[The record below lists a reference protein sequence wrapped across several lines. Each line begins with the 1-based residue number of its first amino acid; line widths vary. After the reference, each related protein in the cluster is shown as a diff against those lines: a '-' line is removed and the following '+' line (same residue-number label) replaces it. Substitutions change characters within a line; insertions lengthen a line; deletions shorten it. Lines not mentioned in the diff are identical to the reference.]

1 MESRKEPRER
11 KTCNIY
17 KPPILPCPS
26 ASTPHTV
33 TMLFSNLLLATVAAA
48 GVVHVPLKARELSEA
63 SDDVSEHLAARGLIH
78 GTQVM
83 GHTFYEADIEIGTP
97 PQKVTV
103 CFDTGSPLLW
113 VPGANSTQCGV
124 PNGCRSSFDNR
135 KSSTW
140 KYKGESKNW
149 GGVGNTGKDTVSYA
163 GQTLTDFNV
172 WVSKDRMSNAF
183 GIFGQSGY
191 DDPSSSFVQGLA
203 NSGKISRAIYSL
215 NSEKPILWRNKG
227 SEGVVNNVYYG
238 GFDRAKYEGPLTTIK
253 CDHHGGYAMPLGGL
267 SIKGEKVHTAR
278 DHQIVL
284 DTGGIALTLPNNT
297 LKTIS
302 QKNGGNGIWE
312 SPGYYKVEC
321 GSKPEITYEFGYTKI
336 DVDLSTYVLPSP
348 HGGCRLEG
356 VNPAEDNRQ
365 ILLNGPALISKALV
379 IYDNVRDTI
388 TIGKAKYTDETDV
401 IEITGDIPGTVKYED
416 WVAGKPLPGA
426 SSAPA
431 SSKTSI
437 IPASS
442 SVAPKTSSVAPITAD
457 AASQSSTL
465 AVKTTSTEPK
475 PQPSPTQAEP
485 SPTQQQWCSWFGTF
499 CFSY

>member
-1 MESRKEPRER
+1 
-11 KTCNIY
+11 
-17 KPPILPCPS
+17 
-26 ASTPHTV
+26 
-33 TMLFSNLLLATVAAA
+33 MLFSNLLLASIAAA
-48 GVVHVPLKARELSEA
+48 GVVHVPLRARDISEA
-63 SDDVSEHLAARGLIH
+63 SDEVAAHLAARGIEH
-78 GTQVM
+78 DIQKM
-83 GHTFYEADIEIGTP
+83 GQTFYQADIEIGTP

-113 VPGANSTQCGV
+113 VPGTNSTQCESK
-124 PNGCRSSFDNR
+124 NGKGCYSSFDNR

-140 KYKGESKNW
+140 KYNRETNNW
-149 GGVGNTGKDTVSYA
+149 GGVGNFGTDTVSYA
-163 GQTLTDFNV
+163 GNTLTDFQV
-172 WVSKDRMSNAF
+172 WVSKSLMSNAM

-191 DDPSSSFVQGLA
+191 DDPTSSFVQGLA
-203 NSGKISRAIYSL
+203 NSGKISRAVYSL
-215 NSEKPILWRNKG
+215 NAEKPIFWRNKDTQ
-227 SEGVVNNVYYG
+227 GVVNNVYYG

-253 CDHHGGYAMPLGGL
+253 CDHHNGYAMPLGGL

-302 QKNGGNGIWE
+302 EKNGGNGVWE
-312 SPGYYKVEC
+312 SPGYWKVEC

-365 ILLNGPALISKALV
+365 ILLSGPAVISKALV
-379 IYDNVRDTI
+379 IYDNTRDTI
-388 TIGKAKYTDETDV
+388 TIGKAKYTDESDV

-416 WVAGKPLPGA
+416 WLAGKPLPAA

-431 SSKTSI
+431 SSKTST
-437 IPASS
+437 IPASSSAAPKPS
-442 SVAPKTSSVAPITAD
+442 SVAPKTSSAAPKPSSAAPKTSSVAPKPSS
-457 AASQSSTL
+457 AAPTTTKAAPQSSTL
-465 AVKTTSTEPK
+465 AVKTTSTQPK
-475 PQPSPTQAEP
+475 PQPSPTQAQP
-485 SPTQQQWCSWFGTF
+485 SSTQQQWCSWFGTF
-499 CFSY
+499 CVSW